1 MSESTRVLEV
11 LLMRTRI
18 LTGITGLFLLTGIAG
33 LMLTA
38 SAAARPST
46 AAHAT
51 KLIVAM
57 HDPGCHW
64 FYASGNMDNRKYS
77 KTVTRSG
84 PVRLVNLDEKALIIK
99 GPGGTKHDKV
109 GGTLTLT
116 SIGVYKITMVKQAP
130 DDNHLKLTI
139 K

>member
-1 MSESTRVLEV
+1 
-11 LLMRTRI
+11 MRK
-18 LTGITGLFLLTGIAG
+18 LTLTAIAG
-33 LMLTA
+33 LMVA
-38 SAAARPST
+38 VPVAAAQVNH
-46 AAHAT
+46 AAATPT

-64 FYASGNMDNRKYS
+64 FYVAGGPNHRKYA

-84 PVRLVNLDEKALIIK
+84 PVKLVNLDEAALIIK
-99 GPGGTKHDKV
+99 GPGGTKHEKV
-109 GGTLTLT
+109 GASLTLKGT
-116 SIGVYKITMVKQAP
+116 GIYKITMVKQAP

>member
-1 MSESTRVLEV
+1 
-11 LLMRTRI
+11 MRTVI
-18 LTGITGLFLLTGIAG
+18 LTAIVGLLAVP
-33 LMLTA
+33 
-38 SAAARPST
+38 AAAGQVNR
-46 AAHAT
+46 AAASPT

-64 FYASGNMDNRKYS
+64 FYVAGGPNHRKFA

-84 PVRLVNLDEKALIIK
+84 PVKLVNLDEAALIIK

-109 GGTLTLT
+109 GASLILKGK
-116 SIGVYKITMVKQAP
+116 GVYTITMVKQAP